1 MAQARTAAGFTLIE
15 LVVALAVVAIT
26 TMIAASSYRSQVL
39 RSHRIEAVQALLVAA
54 TEQEKFHLS
63 NGTYGDRL
71 DARPGEVPPGIP
83 VASRTP
89 GGHYA
94 LSVTLADAA
103 SYRVVATA
111 ASESADPLCRV
122 LAIDESGR
130 RTANDSRGADTTG
143 RCW

>member
-26 TMIAASSYRSQVL
+26 TMIAASSYRGHIL
-39 RSHRIEAVQALLVAA
+39 RSHRVAAVQSLLVAA

-63 NGTYGDRL
+63 NGTYGSRL
-71 DARPGEVPPGIP
+71 DAHAGDDPPGLP

-94 LSVTLADAA
+94 LSVTQADAA
-103 SYRVVATA
+103 TYRVVATA
-111 ASESADPLCRV
+111 ASASADPLCQV

-130 RTANDSRGADTTG
+130 RTAADSHGRDTAA

>member
-26 TMIAASSYRSQVL
+26 TMIAASSYRRQVL
-39 RSHRIEAVQALLVAA
+39 RSHRVEAVQSLLVAA
-54 TEQEKFHLS
+54 SEQEKFHLS
-63 NGTYGDRL
+63 NGTYGERL
-71 DARPGEVPPGIP
+71 DGRPGEMPPAVP

-89 GGHYA
+89 GGHYL
-94 LSVTLADAA
+94 LSVTFADAA

-111 ASESADPLCRV
+111 ADAAADPLCRV
-122 LAIDESGR
+122 LAIDEAGR
-130 RTANDSRGADTTG
+130 RSATDSHGADSTG